1 MIKRKEKSEGKKL
14 ISQDDLIGEIISL
27 ADSENIMFLLNQE
40 YKLLQNILVIIVI
53 KINFVNRMNF
63 NNSFVVC

>member
-27 ADSENIMFLLNQE
+27 ADSEKIMFLLNQE

-53 KINFVNRMNF
+53 
-63 NNSFVVC
+63 